1 MSFLWNQI
9 VDLKAFLF
17 PKTPQMTFL
26 KLSYYFSIFI
36 YSFLLIDCSGK
47 NLKLQGEPNHL
58 SELPFYGAGFF
69 VSASKIEKG
78 DLEEIRKDIKNELAS
93 RIPKDRIER
102 WKEAD
107 SLNGSEG
114 IYILFQIV
122 PETRV
127 LPEFLDF
134 QFYLNDI
141 PADKI
146 WNYYVQSFTARI
158 RNYRFSALP
167 VYGTFGYPFYT
178 APPGVYSSGTFVYDS
193 DVTTETEHMYRFLVR
208 FPKDTLF
215 KNSQSK
221 TFFQVV
227 TPAKSILRFEY

>member
-47 NLKLQGEPNHL
+47 NLKLQGEPNRL

-78 DLEEIRKDIKNELAS
+78 DLEEIRKDIKNELAF

>member
-47 NLKLQGEPNHL
+47 NLKLQGEPNRL

-78 DLEEIRKDIKNELAS
+78 DLEEIRKDIKNELAF

-146 WNYYVQSFTARI
+146 WNYYVQSFTARV

-215 KNSQSK
+215 KNSQSR